1 MNVTKGGSVT
11 IDFGFIPGLEYSILL
26 ACGAFV
32 FSVAVGRRAA
42 LWAAVAGRWL
52 VCG

>member
-1 MNVTKGGSVT
+1 MT
-11 IDFGFIPGLEYSILL
+11 IDFGFIPRLEYLTLL
-26 ACGAFV
+26 ALCAFV

-42 LWAAVAGRWL
+42 LWAAVASRWL